1 MDLGLKG
8 RVAVVTAASQGLGR
22 AVATAF
28 AAEGARL
35 AISSRSEAAVGE
47 VARELEREYGAE
59 VLAMA
64 CDLREAAAVERFF
77 RAAGERYG
85 RIDALFTN
93 AGGPR
98 PGGFDELTDADWQA
112 AFELNLLSVVRSL
125 RAARPWLEKSDAPA
139 VVNDVSTSVK
149 QPIEG
154 LTLSNVLRAGVVT
167 LTKSLSLEWAPKI
180 RVNAIAPGRI
190 ATERVA
196 ELDRDRA
203 ARQGSTPEAVA
214 AAYVR
219 NIPLGRYGQPE
230 ELARVAVFLASP
242 AASYV
247 NGQFVFVDGGLV
259 HAL

>member
-1 MDLGLKG
+1 MDLGLRG

-22 AVATAF
+22 AVAAAF

-35 AISSRSEAAVGE
+35 AVSSRRQAAVAELAGT
-47 VARELEREYGAE
+47 LEREHGAE

-64 CDLREAAAVERFF
+64 CDLTDPAAVERFF
-77 RAAGERYG
+77 QAVGERYG

-98 PGGFDELTDADWQA
+98 PGEFDELSDADWLA
-112 AFELNLLSVVRSL
+112 AFELNLLSVVRTL

-154 LTLSNVLRAGVVT
+154 LLLSNVIRAGVVT
-167 LTKSLSLEWAPKI
+167 LTKSLSQEWAPRI
-180 RVNAIAPGRI
+180 RVNAVAPGRI

-203 ARQGSTPEAVA
+203 ARAGTTPEAVA
-214 AAYVR
+214 AEYAR

-247 NGQFVFVDGGLV
+247 NGQFVLVDGGLV